1 MGICTCQN
9 SLNLHL
15 KYVYF
20 IVCKLFLK
28 RVDFFKNQLQTR
40 PKKANLNKFQRILVI

>member
-1 MGICTCQN
+1 MGIYMCQN
-9 SLNLHL
+9 SLNLCL

-20 IVCKLFLK
+20 IVCKLYHK

-40 PKKANLNKFQRILVI
+40 PKKQISINFKGF